1 VLSRLGMQRAHITR
15 CLIVLTM
22 ILTALLATGTDL
34 VSAQTPP
41 TPAEGIVPGEIL
53 VKFNPGTSET
63 KKKEGHRKKGGQTEE
78 VIPEISVEVVQVPSG
93 DEESRAVDYETDP
106 NVQYAE
112 PNGLY
117 QAFETQKETT
127 RDVSTNMT
135 PTDSRVGEQ
144 WAYNNTGDNNWKND
158 ADIDA
163 FEAWDIT
170 TGSDT
175 VPIAVLDTGR
185 PET

>member
-1 VLSRLGMQRAHITR
+1 
-15 CLIVLTM
+15 
-22 ILTALLATGTDL
+22 
-34 VSAQTPP
+34 
-41 TPAEGIVPGEIL
+41 
-53 VKFNPGTSET
+53 
-63 KKKEGHRKKGGQTEE
+63 
-78 VIPEISVEVVQVPSG
+78 VPSG
-93 DEESRAVDYETDP
+93 DEESRAVDYETNP

-127 RDVSTNMT
+127 RGVSTNMT

-185 PET
+185 PEP